1 MRYLK
6 KVQVSA
12 LGGTGT
18 IVDSLVSGS
27 DPVTNAPSIR
37 AVNEKLGVNNLLF
50 NADFICN
57 KNEAGAPTGWDLSG
71 GASYAP
77 ATGLWLPKSTT
88 PVIKSP
94 YFMPLWFNY
103 DYAFDFPFTV
113 SAQVLR
119 GNNIEEYSTTFNT
132 IADIMGGKNL
142 FEIYDNVFLKVKAV
156 GKLEGSPSNNN
167 YCLQFAA
174 TGVISS
180 DMTNNVHITR
190 LKAEKGATA
199 TPFITSMRDY
209 ALIESLQ
216 DLVAGLKVFK
226 FSGTLPANTS
236 GIEVLEA
243 ESGYNLSIL
252 AAYAYNSQDAKY
264 YEMAKPDVVGAS
276 YYRPTIYAYGKNAR
290 IQLDSTSVTHYA
302 GQAYKVFALGW
313 RA

>member
-18 IVDSLVSGS
+18 IVDSLISGS
-27 DPVTNAPSIR
+27 DPATNAPSIR
-37 AVNEKLGVNNLLF
+37 AVNEKLGVNNMLF
-50 NADFICN
+50 NSDFVCN
-57 KNEAGAPTGWDLSG
+57 MNGAGVLAGWDLT
-71 GASYAP
+71 GAIYTP
-77 ATGLWLPKSTT
+77 GQGLWLPKSTT

-94 YFMPLWFNY
+94 FFMPLWFNY
-103 DYAFDFPFTV
+103 EGVFDFPITI

-119 GNNIEEYSTTFNT
+119 GNNIEEYSTTFNSYGEL
-132 IADIMGGKNL
+132 MSGKNL
-142 FEIYDNVFLKVKAV
+142 FEIYDNVFLKVKA
-156 GKLEGSPSNNN
+156 GYKLEQTSPNNN
-167 YCLQFAA
+167 YCLQFEA

-180 DMTNNVHITR
+180 AMTNNVSITR
-190 LKAEKGATA
+190 LKAEKGLTA

-216 DLVAGLKVFK
+216 DLVAGLKVFE
-226 FSGTLPANTS
+226 FSGTLPADTS

-243 ESGYNLSIL
+243 ESRYNLSIL

>member
-6 KVQVSA
+6 KVNVSA

-18 IVDSLVSGS
+18 IVDSLISGS

-50 NADFICN
+50 NSDFIDN
-57 KNEAGAPTGWDLSG
+57 QNNGYSSPIGWQLSG
-71 GASYAP
+71 GAYYTPGRGIKLSNNY
-77 ATGLWLPKSTT
+77 T
-88 PVIKSP
+88 PVILSP
-94 YFMPLWFNY
+94 LFTPLWA
-103 DYAFDFPFTV
+103 DYEGAFDFPITI
-113 SAQVLR
+113 SAQV
-119 GNNIEEYSTTFNT
+119 STGLNDYDIAVHSATFNSFVELMT
-132 IADIMGGKNL
+132 GKTL
-142 FEIYDNVFLKVKAV
+142 FEIYDGVNLTVKGMSRGNGFA
-156 GKLEGSPSNNN
+156 
-167 YCLQFAA
+167 LQFAA
-174 TGVISS
+174 SGVISS
-180 DMTNNVHITR
+180 SMSDPVYIMRI
-190 LKAEKGATA
+190 KAEKGETA

-209 ALIESLQ
+209 ALISSLQ
-216 DLVAGLKVFK
+216 ELVGGLKVFE

-243 ESGYNLSIL
+243 DNGYNLSIL

-276 YYRPTIYAYGKNAR
+276 YYRPTIYTYGKNAR

>member
-1 MRYLK
+1 MRFLK
-6 KVQVSA
+6 KVTVSA

-27 DPVTNAPSIR
+27 DPATNAPSIR
-37 AVNEKLGVNNLLF
+37 AVNEKLGVNNMLF
-50 NADFICN
+50 NSDFVCN

-71 GASYAP
+71 GASYTP
-77 ATGLWLPKSTT
+77 ARGLWIVKNTT

-94 YFMPLWFNY
+94 YFMPYWFNSEGV
-103 DYAFDFPFTV
+103 FDFPITI

-119 GNNIEEYSTTFNT
+119 GNIEEYSTTFNSYGEL
-132 IADIMGGKNL
+132 MSGKNL

-156 GKLEGSPSNNN
+156 YKREQTSPNNN
-167 YCLQFAA
+167 YCLQFEA

-180 DMTNNVHITR
+180 SMSDSVFIMR
-190 LKAEKGATA
+190 LKAEKGLTA

-216 DLVAGLKVFK
+216 ERVGGLKVFE

-276 YYRPTIYAYGKNAR
+276 YYRPTIYTYGKNAR
-290 IQLDSTSVTHYA
+290 IQLDATSVTNYA

>member
-18 IVDSLVSGS
+18 IVDSLISGS

-50 NADFICN
+50 NSDFVDNQNSGSSPI
-57 KNEAGAPTGWDLSG
+57 GWQLSG
-71 GASYAP
+71 GAANTP
-77 ATGLWLPKSTT
+77 GRGIQLRNNNT
-88 PVIKSP
+88 PVILSP
-94 YFMPLWFNY
+94 LFMPLWATNEG
-103 DYAFDFPFTV
+103 AFDFPITI
-113 SAQVLR
+113 SAQVSTGLSDYD
-119 GNNIEEYSTTFNT
+119 IAVYSATFSSFVELMT
-132 IADIMGGKNL
+132 GKNL
-142 FEIYDNVFLKVKAV
+142 FEIYDNVNLTVKGMLRGNGGFA
-156 GKLEGSPSNNN
+156 
-167 YCLQFAA
+167 LQFAA
-174 TGVISS
+174 SGVISS
-180 DMTNNVHITR
+180 SMSDPVYIMR
-190 LKAEKGATA
+190 LKAEKGLTA

-209 ALIESLQ
+209 ALISSIQE
-216 DLVAGLKVFK
+216 LVGGLKVFE

-243 ESGYNLSIL
+243 ENGYNLSIL

-276 YYRPTIYAYGKNAR
+276 YYRPTIYTYGKNAR

-302 GQAYKVFALGW
+302 SQAYKVFALGW
-313 RA
+313 KS

>member
-6 KVQVSA
+6 KVNVSA

-18 IVDSLVSGS
+18 IVDSLISGS

-37 AVNEKLGVNNLLF
+37 AVNEKLGVNNLIF
-50 NADFICN
+50 NSDFVDNQSNASSPI
-57 KNEAGAPTGWDLSG
+57 GWQLSG
-71 GASYAP
+71 GAYYTP
-77 ATGLWLPKSTT
+77 GRGIKLNNNYT
-88 PVIKSP
+88 PVILSP
-94 YFMPLWFNY
+94 LFIPLWA
-103 DYAFDFPFTV
+103 DYEGAFDFPITI
-113 SAQVLR
+113 SAQVSR
-119 GNNIEEYSTTFNT
+119 GLGDYDIAVYSATFNT
-132 IADIMGGKNL
+132 FVELMTGKNL
-142 FEIYDNVFLKVKAV
+142 FEIYDGVNLTVKGMSRGNGFA
-156 GKLEGSPSNNN
+156 
-167 YCLQFAA
+167 LQFAA

-180 DMTNNVHITR
+180 SMSDPVYIMR
-190 LKAEKGATA
+190 LKAEKGETA

-216 DLVAGLKVFK
+216 ELVGGLKVFK

-276 YYRPTIYAYGKNAR
+276 YYRPTIYTCGKNAR

-313 RA
+313 RS

>member
-18 IVDSLVSGS
+18 IVDSLISGS

-50 NADFICN
+50 NADFVCN

-71 GASYAP
+71 GADYTTSR
-77 ATGLWLPKSTT
+77 GIKLRNNNT
-88 PVIKSP
+88 PVILSP
-94 YFMPLWFNY
+94 YFMPLWATNWG
-103 DYAFDFPFTV
+103 AFDFPITI
-113 SAQVLR
+113 SAQVSTGLSDYD
-119 GNNIEEYSTTFNT
+119 IAVYSATFNT
-132 IADIMGGKNL
+132 FVELMTGKNL
-142 FEIYDNVFLKVKAV
+142 FEIYDNVNLTVKGMLRGNGGFA
-156 GKLEGSPSNNN
+156 
-167 YCLQFAA
+167 LQFAA
-174 TGVISS
+174 SGVISS
-180 DMTNNVHITR
+180 SMSDPVYIMR
-190 LKAEKGATA
+190 LKAEKGETA

-209 ALIESLQ
+209 ALISSLQ
-216 DLVAGLKVFK
+216 ELVGGLKVFE

-243 ESGYNLSIL
+243 DNGYNLSIL

-276 YYRPTIYAYGKNAR
+276 YYRPTIYTYGKNAR
-290 IQLDSTSVTHYA
+290 IQLDSTSVTNYA

-313 RA
+313 KS